1 VRWNRTLKDVYQQEA
16 VRKACLRDGKSQRSV
31 SRETGMARNTI
42 RKLLKATEPPQY
54 HLSKPRVRPVLQ
66 DYAPIILAWLEADLA
81 APRKQQHTAKRIFD
95 RLVEEQGFPGSERSV
110 RRYVAEVRET
120 VREGHVPLAFE
131 AGEMA
136 QVDWIEKVTVK
147 LAGQL
152 CKVNVFGMV
161 LNYSGGIYF
170 EAFDCLKQEAF
181 FQGHANA
188 LAFFG
193 GVPRTLTYDNLKT
206 AVTKVLKGKN
216 RLGNER
222 FVAFRSAYLFD
233 SRFCN
238 PGKGNEKGRVENSA

>member
-1 VRWNRTLKDVYQQEA
+1 LKDVYQQEA
-16 VRKACLRDGKSQRSV
+16 VRKACLRDGKSQRAV

-42 RKLLKATEPPQY
+42 SKLLKTPERPRY
-54 HLSKPRVRPVLQ
+54 HLSRPRVRPVLQ
-66 DYAPIILAWLEADLA
+66 DYAPIIEAWLEEDER
-81 APRKQQHTAKRIFD
+81 APRKQQHTAKRVYD
-95 RLVEEQGFPGSERSV
+95 RLVAEHGFPGSERSV

-120 VREGHVPLAFE
+120 VRESHVPLAFE
-131 AGEMA
+131 PGEMA
-136 QVDWIEKVTVK
+136 QVDWIEKVTVQ
-147 LAGQL
+147 LAGQV
-152 CKVNVFGMV
+152 CKVYVFGMV

-206 AVTKVLKGKN
+206 AVQKILQGKD
-216 RLGNER
+216 RLENER
-222 FVAFRSAYLFD
+222 FTAFRSAYLFD

-238 PGKGNEKGRVENSA
+238 PGKGNEKGRIENSA